1 MTQLGFRYR
10 LSCVPSAAKLEQV
23 ASAAQGEPLWERVF
37 VGLVNCE
44 CGKARRLEARV
55 TMSEQIISR
64 QAEEHALIDF
74 LDMAPHR
81 PCALVIEGDPGIGK
95 TTMWLDAVARARDR
109 GFRVLASRAAA
120 AESVLAYCTLA
131 DLLNEVDDAIWAEL
145 PAPQQQGLDAATL
158 RSPRRRARDRRA
170 GGSGSFCCRYRS
182 ACRRGAGAVCYR
194 RPSVAGRL
202 QRQRHVI
209 RGAKASDWCGIIVH
223 DSHCRGGPAAAASQ
237 PRRCTPNPDAAV
249 DDRRIASGPDVAPRT
264 AVASAHVAAHSADL
278 RRQPV
283 LCVGIGA

>member
-1 MTQLGFRYR
+1 
-10 LSCVPSAAKLEQV
+10 
-23 ASAAQGEPLWERVF
+23 
-37 VGLVNCE
+37 
-44 CGKARRLEARV
+44 
-55 TMSEQIISR
+55 MSEQIISR

-158 RSPRRRARDRRA
+158 RRRDGARETDARAVAAAFVAVIDRLA
-170 GGSGSFCCRYRS
+170 AEGPVLF
-182 ACRRGAGAVCYR
+182 AIDDLQWL
-194 RPSVAGRL
+194 GRL